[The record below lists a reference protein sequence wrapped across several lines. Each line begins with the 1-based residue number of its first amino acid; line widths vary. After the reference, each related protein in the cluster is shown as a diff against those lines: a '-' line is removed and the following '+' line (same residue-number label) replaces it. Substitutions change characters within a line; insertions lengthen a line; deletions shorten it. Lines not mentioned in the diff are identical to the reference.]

1 MKIRI
6 EHEIKGAHPLF
17 YKLWH
22 FGCTACG
29 QAGILPSQPAGCAK
43 CQGVYPKR
51 QCRRVLYGPAHR
63 AAAGRMPLFPAGRGG
78 ARPCAGAHQPR
89 AERGLSRKTGGPC
102 GGAAGVSASGP
113 GAAARRARLR
123 AGPGYVRAG
132 LRCLRRG
139 RLEVPVLDAAAIT
152 VSLARRDFPPPPQ

>member
-6 EHEIKGAHPLF
+6 EHEIKGASAFLQAMAFWVHSMRTGWNTTF
-17 YKLWH
+17 S
-22 FGCTACG
+22 ACRVCKVPRCIPE
-29 QAGILPSQPAGCAK
+29 AAMPSCAIRARAQS
-43 CQGVYPKR
+43 C
-51 QCRRVLYGPAHR
+51 CRPYAAFPRRTEAVR
-63 AAAGRMPLFPAGRGG
+63 ALVPE
-78 ARPCAGAHQPR
+78 HTQPR

-139 RLEVPVLDAAAIT
+139 RLEVPCWTPPPLRCRLPGEI
-152 VSLARRDFPPPPQ
+152 FPPPPQ